1 MAEILNEIIKAND
14 IKNVSPTDYKR
25 LAKEIRHFLIKNISK
40 TGGHLASNL
49 GAVELTMALHLYMD
63 FPEDKLIWDVG
74 HQAYTHKIL
83 TGRKDDFNTLR
94 TFEGL
99 SGFPKG
105 KESICDAFDTGHS
118 STSISAAMGI
128 VKARDL
134 RGEDYKVTAV
144 IGDGALSGGM
154 AFEALNNAARLN
166 SNFMIVLNDNNM
178 SISENV
184 GGMANYLGKLR
195 TNSSYNN
202 FKSQLENAIMKMT
215 PVGEVIMDKL
225 RKSKDSIKRLV
236 IPGMLFEDMGIT
248 YIGPIDGHNI
258 NELMTAFYSAQKAKK
273 AVLVHVITKKGKG
286 YKLAE
291 ENPSKYH
298 GVDTFDV
305 KTGENLMKKN
315 EPSYTEIFSK
325 TMLELGENK
334 KEIVAISAAMPQGT
348 GLNSFKEKYPDRFV
362 DVGIAEEHAVTFA
375 AGLASSGMKPVV
387 AIYSTFLQRSYDQI
401 LHDVCITSKPVIFAI
416 DRAGLVG
423 NDGETHQGIFDISY
437 LSHMP
442 NMTLLAPKNGVEL
455 EKMLTFASEFDGP
468 IAIRYP
474 RGTAYSGLKEFN
486 APIEYG
492 KSEILYRIDD
502 KTTLPNITNNDE
514 NEIID
519 FKLESDIRINNILL
533 LAVGSMVEVGAQ
545 IYERLISD
553 NLNVTLVNVRF
564 ITPMDENMLQEM
576 VVGHKVWVTMEENV
590 KAGGYGES
598 ITSYLMEH
606 NYHHIKQINIS
617 LPNMFIEQGEVSIL
631 KEKYDLD
638 EEIIYN
644 KIKMVL
650 DTN

>member
-49 GAVELTMALHLYMD
+49 GAVELTMALHLYMN

-99 SGFPKG
+99 SGFPKA

-134 RGEDYKVTAV
+134 KGEDYKVTAV
-144 IGDGALSGGM
+144 IGDGALSGGL

-166 SNFMIVLNDNNM
+166 SNFMIILNDNNM

-202 FKSQLENAIMKMT
+202 FKSHLENAILKI

-258 NELMTAFYSAQKAKK
+258 NELMTAFYSASKAKK

-305 KTGENLMKKN
+305 KTGENIVKKN

-325 TMLELGENK
+325 TMLSLGEDK

-401 LHDVCITSKPVIFAI
+401 IHDVCITKKPVIFAI

-423 NDGETHQGIFDISY
+423 NDGETHQGIFDISF

-442 NMTLLAPKNGVEL
+442 NMTLLAPKNGAEL
-455 EKMLTFASEFDGP
+455 EQMLRFASDFDGP

-474 RGTAYSGLKEFN
+474 RGSAYSGLKEYN

-492 KSEILYRIDD
+492 KSEIIYRIDD
-502 KTTLPNITNNDE
+502 KTTLTNEANNIE
-514 NEIID
+514 NKITD
-519 FKLESDIRINNILL
+519 NKLESDIGINNILI
-533 LAVGSMVEVGAQ
+533 LAVGSMVEVGTK
-545 IYERLISD
+545 IYERLITD
-553 NLNVTLVNVRF
+553 NQKVTLVNVRF
-564 ITPMDENMLQEM
+564 ITPMDENMMHEM
-576 VVGHKVWVTMEENV
+576 AKSHNVWVTMEENV

-598 ITSYLMEH
+598 VTCFLME
-606 NYHHIKQINIS
+606 NDYHHINHINIS

-631 KEKYDLD
+631 KDKYDLN
-638 EEIIYN
+638 EEVIYN
-644 KIKMVL
+644 KIKRVL
-650 DTN
+650 DAN